1 MHNTTPNNI
10 YNRNRRILIISL
22 LIGFII
28 LVAVI
33 LIVSIYYLRRSATL
47 DILVAP
53 TSATITIDGQTYT
66 NGTYKIEP
74 TSTTATI
81 TAEGFTSQEVPLNI
95 IGGETTTLYLYLIPT
110 DGDMNWYL
118 DHPDDMMI
126 VTQIGDLQAL
136 ATSDAY
142 HTEHPISQVLPIV
155 VVEVN
160 PTTYDW
166 TEFRIDGGSFA
177 ECSTD
182 FCVKITDTTGGNYD
196 RALEEIRS
204 RGYDPGGY
212 EILYEYTPVEPLP

>member
-1 MHNTTPNNI
+1 MNNNT
-10 YNRNRRILIISL
+10 YSHNRRILIFSL

-28 LVAVI
+28 LIAAI
-33 LIVSIYYLRRSATL
+33 IIIYIFQLRRSATL

-53 TSATITIDGQTYT
+53 TSATITINGQTYT
-66 NGTYKIEP
+66 NGTYQVEP
-74 TSTTATI
+74 ISTTATI
-81 TAEGFTSQEVPLNI
+81 TAEGFTSQEISLDI
-95 IGGETTTLYLYLIPT
+95 LGGETTTLYTYLVPT
-110 DGDMNWYL
+110 DGNMNWYL

-142 HTEHPISQVLPIV
+142 HTEHPISQILPIV
-155 VVEVN
+155 IVEVD

-177 ECSTD
+177 ECPTD

-196 RALEEIRS
+196 RALEEMRS
-204 RGYDPGGY
+204 RGYNPDDY